1 MGPQDHTHLPMI
13 VVLLIIRKHLRE
25 KNRYSLLLLGSRTEQ
40 ENVTF
45 LVKLGMV
52 YKPHLLHMST
62 INLLYAFLIKYI
74 YIYTYVYLFIHLFL
88 YLFKKK

>member
-40 ENVTF
+40 EKNDIFGEVRNG
-45 LVKLGMV
+45 L
-52 YKPHLLHMST
+52 
-62 INLLYAFLIKYI
+62 
-74 YIYTYVYLFIHLFL
+74 
-88 YLFKKK
+88 